1 MVRSAD
7 VSATERT
14 PPLLWWIVV
23 FKAIKAASLFA
34 LGAFLLSTRH
44 LPADTVLAE
53 VAHTLNVSLSS
64 RLLQRAMAA
73 AVSLTP
79 RRELLLAFAAFA
91 YGALFAVEGIG
102 LSFRAPWARWLTLVA
117 TSGLV
122 PVELYEI
129 ARRPTLPRIL
139 VLLVNV
145 GVVVYLARRK
155 DVFDA
160 GRPDGR
166 AHEPRPAARE

>member
-1 MVRSAD
+1 MVRSSK
-7 VSATERT
+7 VSATGRT
-14 PPLLWWIVV
+14 PALLWWIVV
-23 FKAIKAASLFA
+23 FKAVKATSLFA

-44 LPADTVLAE
+44 RPADAVLAE

-73 AVSLTP
+73 AGSLTP
-79 RRELLLAFAAFA
+79 PREIFLALAAFA
-91 YGALFAVEGIG
+91 YGALFTVEGVG
-102 LSFRAPWARWLTLVA
+102 LSLRARWARWLTLVA
-117 TSGLV
+117 TGGLV
-122 PVELYEI
+122 PLELYEI
-129 ARRPTLPRIL
+129 ARRPTLPRIG

-166 AHEPRPAARE
+166 AHAPRAAAGE